1 MLVSWNWLRDY
12 VPLDVTPA
20 EFADRLMMAGLNHES
35 TEPYGADFVVDL
47 EVTSNRPDCLGHLGI
62 AREAALLFGRPLRIP
77 QPEFSEQGDP
87 ASTAVRVDIEA
98 PDLCPQYSAR
108 LIRGVRIGPSPAWI
122 AVRLQALGI
131 ALINNVVDAT
141 NYVLMECGQP
151 LHAFDYNAL
160 AGGRIVVRRARA
172 GERLTAIDHK
182 VYELDPA
189 MCVIADAERPVA
201 LAGVMGGAESEV
213 QPTTRDILIEAAEF
227 SPMSVRATAR
237 KLKLHSPSS
246 YRFERGIDA
255 AGVDWASRRCCELIL
270 RSGGGQLAPGQVN
283 AGLAPAPRPPVTL
296 RLAQLPR
303 ILGIDVPVERVQ
315 EILAGLGCVEV
326 QRGPG
331 SISVAA
337 PSWRRDLSR
346 EIDLVEEVARVHGY
360 DKIPEDTRVPM
371 VASHR
376 GESDRVH
383 AAVRATL
390 AAAGLDEALTLSMVS
405 ERSAES
411 FSPWTDTAPL
421 VADTP
426 ILEGADR
433 LRRSLIPSL
442 LAARQSNES
451 KQNSDAALFEIAKI
465 YLRQPAGLPREQW
478 TVGLVVGGDY
488 FQAKGLVTALLRAL
502 HIASTPSEQTISVP
516 LLDIS
521 RSIKLMLDAEPLAF
535 VGELSALGLRQAGLR
550 ARASIAEIN
559 LDLLTRQARLI
570 PQHTPLSNFPVVTRD
585 LNLVVEESVR
595 WADLATTVRSAV
607 GPLLESLEFR
617 EVYRDPAKDGADR
630 KRLLFTLTLRAADRT
645 LTNEEADAVRVAVV
659 SAAGNLHGARLLE
672 G

>member
-1 MLVSWNWLRDY
+1 
-12 VPLDVTPA
+12 
-20 EFADRLMMAGLNHES
+20 
-35 TEPYGADFVVDL
+35 
-47 EVTSNRPDCLGHLGI
+47 
-62 AREAALLFGRPLRIP
+62 
-77 QPEFSEQGDP
+77 
-87 ASTAVRVDIEA
+87 
-98 PDLCPQYSAR
+98 
-108 LIRGVRIGPSPAWI
+108 
-122 AVRLQALGI
+122 
-131 ALINNVVDAT
+131 
-141 NYVLMECGQP
+141 
-151 LHAFDYNAL
+151 
-160 AGGRIVVRRARA
+160 
-172 GERLTAIDHK
+172 
-182 VYELDPA
+182 
-189 MCVIADAERPVA
+189 
-201 LAGVMGGAESEV
+201 
-213 QPTTRDILIEAAEF
+213 
-227 SPMSVRATAR
+227 
-237 KLKLHSPSS
+237 
-246 YRFERGIDA
+246 
-255 AGVDWASRRCCELIL
+255 
-270 RSGGGQLAPGQVN
+270 
-283 AGLAPAPRPPVTL
+283 L